1 MVIKKKDL
9 YKKICNHFSP
19 LKIRFFLNDWT
30 QAHRNK
36 GVGDPQP
43 YGADERRGVGE
54 GHKWQHGHRED
65 GADQQYDATQTHQVL
80 QPAQHQASKAISS
93 VRDDSRRH
101 THPYSY
107 DETSCDS
114 RENQRAD
121 VDAAGNIDRLLVT
134 IVAELVED
142 ELTGSETD
150 VYYN

>member
-1 MVIKKKDL
+1 MIIKKKIFT
-9 YKKICNHFSP
+9 KKSAIIFLLSR
-19 LKIRFFLNDWT
+19 LDFFLNDWT
-30 QAHRNK
+30 QAHSNK
-36 GVGDPQP
+36 GVGESQP

-54 GHKWQHGHRED
+54 GQKRQHGHRED

-93 VRDDSRRH
+93 VRHDSRRH
-101 THPYSY
+101 ARPYSY

-121 VDAAGNIDRLLVT
+121 VDGAGNIGRLLVT